1 MYPGTRASVSLRTG
15 ISGDLRSSASEGF
28 KGSLSDP
35 NGEGSLPKNEEYSI
49 IALDKFILAT
59 RDSGYKGTQSAVSEL
74 VDNALQAEASEVN
87 IWIKGP
93 EEEDGSL
100 LIAVQDNGH
109 GMDSATL
116 RNALRFGGS
125 TRFDDRTGIG
135 RYGMGLPNSSF
146 SQARRFEV
154 YSWRNGTS
162 PIGCYLD
169 LDEIAASSLTSVP
182 RPTSVKQ
189 PPCCPSSGS
198 RSGTTVV
205 WRRCDRLDHRKV
217 STLARKMTWF
227 LGRVFRYYLWRGVT
241 ITINNEP
248 VRSIDPL
255 FLKSPSFFVGA
266 REFGEEIKYEMKGL
280 SAQGGDGPVGT
291 VTVRFAELPVEEWHA
306 LPNDEKRRM
315 GITDQPVISVVRGE
329 REIDRGW
336 FFMGSKRR
344 ENYDDWWRCEIRFD
358 PVLDERFGIT
368 HTKQQIHPTQE
379 LLDVL
384 VKDLETIGRSL
395 NLRVRQA
402 HQNLKSR
409 TEVAKS
415 EERAAAEERTL
426 TPLPPSSPAERRR
439 FTKVIGRSPL
449 LKKWASE
456 QSNSKPRYAIFESQ
470 VDSPIFYDVVRSD
483 GRLAVLVNRSHAF
496 YKRVYAQLSDTQNGE
511 LKDLRT
517 KIDLILLAAA
527 RSEELAT
534 TTTAKRVLNDFRV
547 AWSNTLANYLRT

>member
-1 MYPGTRASVSLRTG
+1 MTWIQGRASLTH
-15 ISGDLRSSASEGF
+15 
-28 KGSLSDP
+28 
-35 NGEGSLPKNEEYSI
+35 GEDVVQKNEEFSI

-59 RDSGYKGTQSAVSEL
+59 RDSGYRGTPSAVSEL
-74 VDNALQAEASEVN
+74 VDNALQADATEVHV
-87 IWIKGP
+87 WIKTP
-93 EEEDGSL
+93 DREEDSL
-100 LIAVQDNGH
+100 VIAVQDNGH
-109 GMDSATL
+109 GMDAATL

-125 TRFDDRTGIG
+125 TRFDDRAGIG

-154 YSWRNGTS
+154 YSWRNGAS
-162 PIGCYLD
+162 PISCYLD
-169 LDEIAASSLTSVP
+169 LDEIAAGSLTTVP
-182 RPTSVKQ
+182 KPTSAKQ
-189 PPCCPSSGS
+189 PKFFPPSSS
-198 RSGTTVV
+198 SSGTIVV
-205 WRRCDRLDHRKV
+205 WQRCDRLDHRRI
-217 STLARKMTWF
+217 STLTRKMSGF

-241 ITINNEP
+241 ITINEEP
-248 VRSIDPL
+248 IRSIDPL
-255 FLKSPSFFVGA
+255 FLKSPSYFVGA

-280 SAQGGDGPVGT
+280 SSQGGDGPVGT
-291 VTVRFAELPVEEWHA
+291 ITVRFAELPVEEWHA

-315 GITDQPVISVVRGE
+315 GITDQPVISLVRGE

-368 HTKQQIHPTQE
+368 HTKQQIHPTQD

-384 VKDLETIGRSL
+384 VNDLETIGRSL
-395 NLRVRQA
+395 NLRIRQA

-415 EERAAAEERTL
+415 EERAAAEDKTL

-439 FTKVIGRSPL
+439 FTKITGRTPL

-456 QSNSKPRYAIFESQ
+456 PSNSKARYAIFESQ
-470 VDSPIFYDVVRSD
+470 VDSPIFYDVVRND
-483 GRLAVLVNRSHAF
+483 GSMAVLVNRSHAF
-496 YKRVYAQLSDTQNGE
+496 YKRLYAQLSDSQNSE

-534 TTTAKRVLNDFRV
+534 TMTAKRVLNDFRV